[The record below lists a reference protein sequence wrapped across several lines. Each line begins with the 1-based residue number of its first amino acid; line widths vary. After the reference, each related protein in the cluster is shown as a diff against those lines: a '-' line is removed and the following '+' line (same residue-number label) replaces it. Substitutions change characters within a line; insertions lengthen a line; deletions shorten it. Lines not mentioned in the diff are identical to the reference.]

1 MLYLPIERIIWTK
14 INCQFLKGGFDWY
27 NQKIPDWKRWYFNYY
42 IHTQKTKAI
51 RMARFRKTR
60 YSKVTK
66 WLRNIET
73 FEDVDK
79 RYKQE
84 DKIGNNKK

>member
-27 NQKIPDWKRWYFNYY
+27 NQKIPGWKRWYFNYY
-42 IHTQKTKAI
+42 IDYQHQKAAG
-51 RMARFRKTR
+51 MALFRKTR
-60 YSKVTK
+60 NSKVTK

-73 FEDVDK
+73 FEEINN
-79 RYKQE
+79 RYKLE
-84 DKIGNNKK
+84 DKIRNNKK